1 MNVTEIN
8 ISRTTAATNV
18 QGKIPNDQRFTTTT
32 SAAGQPITQD
42 GFSLSFNGHTVGSL
56 TERALQT
63 TPSRAAKIEALKQ
76 AVAGAQYQ
84 LDSAKI
90 ADALVNT
97 GI

>member
-8 ISRTTAATNV
+8 ISRTTATTNV
-18 QGKIPNDQRFTTTT
+18 QEKIPNDQRFTTIT
-32 SAAGQPITQD
+32 STAGQPITQD
-42 GFSLSFNGHTVGSL
+42 GVSLSYNGHTVGSL

-63 TPSRAAKIEALKQ
+63 SPSRAEKIEALKQ
-76 AVAGAQYQ
+76 TVAGAQYQ

-90 ADALVNT
+90 AEALVNT